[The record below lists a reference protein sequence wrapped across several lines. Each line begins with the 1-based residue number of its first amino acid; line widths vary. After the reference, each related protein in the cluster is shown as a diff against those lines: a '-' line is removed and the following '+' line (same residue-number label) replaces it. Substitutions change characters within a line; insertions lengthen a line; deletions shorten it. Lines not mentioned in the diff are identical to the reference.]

1 MKSRVTFM
9 ACAVFLVFV
18 AAAAAHEPV
27 VPQGSNVA
35 PNGDRQ
41 EDKVY
46 IDRARA
52 GSSADDIARY
62 EAVGELARDPAE
74 KPVDAP
80 KDMKLVLCMGQSNM
94 AGRAKMSDADREVV
108 PRAYKLDRDGRWV
121 AAKTPYHFDKTV
133 AAVGPV
139 DEFVR
144 RYLADHPGES
154 IGVVPCAVGGSPF
167 YSWDPPPKG
176 KRKGVNYAKAL
187 ERAKVAQANGKFIA
201 ILWHQGETDA
211 AKAKDETGLNESYPK
226 NFARMM
232 SELRRELG
240 EGDIPVIAGE
250 IGRWKRPDGDHAA
263 RINPGIGRIP
273 SHLPNFAVVSS
284 EGLANQDP
292 HHFDREGQRILGGR
306 YYDAFKSLGMQ

>member
-1 MKSRVTFM
+1 MKPHAKTALSLALAIVGGI
-9 ACAVFLVFV
+9 
-18 AAAAAHEPV
+18 AAGMRCDASVKVESSSHFNPRPAAYTVKA
-27 VPQGSNVA
+27 
-35 PNGDRQ
+35 
-41 EDKVY
+41 Y
-46 IDRARA
+46 
-52 GSSADDIARY
+52 SADDIARY

-121 AAKTPYHFDKTV
+121 AAKAPYHFDKTV

-167 YSWDPPPKG
+167 YSWNPPPKG
-176 KRKGVNYAKAL
+176 ERKGVNYAKAL
-187 ERAKVAQANGKFIA
+187 ERAKIAQANGKFIA
-201 ILWHQGETDA
+201 ILWHQGETDT
-211 AKAKDETGLNESYPK
+211 AKGKDETVLNESYPK
-226 NFARMM
+226 DFARMM
-232 SELRRELG
+232 SELRKELG
-240 EGDIPVIAGE
+240 EGDVPVIAGE
-250 IGRWKRPDGDHAA
+250 IGRWMRPDGDHAA
-263 RINPGIGRIP
+263 RINPGIGKIP
-273 SHLPNFAVVSS
+273 SLLPKSAVVSS
-284 EGLANQDP
+284 EGLANQDR

-306 YYDAFKSLGMQ
+306 YYDAFKSL

>member
-41 EDKVY
+41 GDKVY

-121 AAKTPYHFDKTV
+121 AAKAPYHFDKTV

-154 IGVVPCAVGGSPF
+154 IGVVPCAVGGESVLFVGSSPE
-167 YSWDPPPKG
+167 G
-176 KRKGVNYAKAL
+176 QTEG
-187 ERAKVAQANGKFIA
+187 
-201 ILWHQGETDA
+201 
-211 AKAKDETGLNESYPK
+211 
-226 NFARMM
+226 
-232 SELRRELG
+232 RELCKG
-240 EGDIPVIAGE
+240 A
-250 IGRWKRPDGDHAA
+250 
-263 RINPGIGRIP
+263 
-273 SHLPNFAVVSS
+273 
-284 EGLANQDP
+284 
-292 HHFDREGQRILGGR
+292 
-306 YYDAFKSLGMQ
+306 